1 MDKEDVVHI
10 YNGILLSQKKKTRA
24 TLNNNI
30 NHRYLPSNI
39 MNVTNILFGKIANYK
54 NTV

>member
-1 MDKEDVVHI
+1 MQE
-10 YNGILLSQKKKTRA
+10 NSLSAELPGKPKKKKNRA
-24 TLNNNI
+24 TLNNKNI
-30 NHRYLPSNI
+30 NHRYLPSNV